1 MIKTLIARYRQN
13 SFIESHRFLLLYAN
27 IIAVIHGIGF
37 ILQGTM
43 RSDNLIKYAL
53 TDVNAWHGGLPAL
66 SIFNVSLLSGAF
78 TIIFA
83 FITVYLI
90 IQKLH
95 SKWHWLLTITLFFS
109 GGGFVYFF
117 IASITHVSL
126 YLKEIKQHSKY
137 SVLGEALLILLFL
150 WMVGSWILGW
160 IFPVLMLNIGLALF
174 FIFDLIMPLIILF
187 VHRYNRLPV

>member
-109 GGGFVYFF
+109 GGGICVFFHCKYNACFSLLKRNKTAQQILCFRRSTFNPPIFMDGGKLDSRMDISGLNVKYWFSFVFH
-117 IASITHVSL
+117 I
-126 YLKEIKQHSKY
+126 
-137 SVLGEALLILLFL
+137 
-150 WMVGSWILGW
+150 
-160 IFPVLMLNIGLALF
+160 
-174 FIFDLIMPLIILF
+174 
-187 VHRYNRLPV
+187 